1 MPVNNAEGV
10 CLNIIFAIKALG
22 NQGGGAER
30 VLIDV
35 ASGLARR
42 GHTITLISNDP
53 EGKASYYPLDDAIQR
68 INLGIGNVVGKSS
81 LSDVVRRIIHFRRT
95 VAKIRPDVVVS
106 FMHSTYLP
114 AGIALI
120 GTRTPM
126 IASEHIGPEH
136 YQSLWLE
143 RALMQLTPLIAV
155 KITVVSK
162 QILLSY
168 GWWLRRCMT
177 VAPNPVSAPARKRT
191 PETDADPTR
200 PSILLSVG
208 RLAPQKNHQLL
219 IAAFAKLS
227 PNFPNWRLRIVGE
240 GELRGALEAQVR
252 DLGLTDKV
260 ELPGAISDVS
270 QEYLKADLFV
280 LPSTYESFGLAT
292 AEALLHG
299 LPAVGFADCSGTN
312 SLIRHNENGILV
324 SGSHRTETLAAA
336 LKELMANPQELKRL
350 SNASKDWLVRMFDIN
365 SVLDSWENIVQDVVK

>member
-1 MPVNNAEGV
+1 MK
-10 CLNIIFAIKALG
+10 IIFAIKALG

-30 VLIDV
+30 VLADV

-42 GHTITLISNDP
+42 GHAITVISNDL
-53 EGKASYYPLDDAIQR
+53 EGEASYYPLDEAVER
-68 INLGIGNVVGKSS
+68 VNLGIGNIKGKSS
-81 LSDVVRRIIHFRRT
+81 LFDVGYRMIAFRRAA
-95 VAKIRPDVVVS
+95 AKIRPDVVVA

-168 GWWLRRCMT
+168 GWWLCRRMT
-177 VAPNPVSAPARKRT
+177 VAPNPVSAPAKRT
-191 PETDADPTR
+191 PETDTDPTR
-200 PSILLSVG
+200 PCILLSVG
-208 RLAPQKNHQLL
+208 RLAPQKNQQCL

-240 GELRGALEAQVR
+240 GELRRALEAQVR
-252 DLGLTDKV
+252 DLGLTDKI

-299 LPAVGFADCSGTN
+299 LPAVGFADCPGTN
-312 SLIRHNENGILV
+312 SLIRNNENGILV
-324 SGSHRTETLAAA
+324 AGRNRTEALAAA
-336 LKELMANPQELKRL
+336 LRNLMENPQELKRL
-350 SNASKDWLVRMFDIN
+350 SNASADWLTQMFDIN
-365 SVLDSWENIVQDVVK
+365 SVLDRWEGLIQEVAVSR